1 MLTEEQKEQIQNQEI
16 PDDLDMTAQLRVS
29 QSKEAHLL
37 GMDEEVWTEAL
48 SLSGPRNI
56 IQDGTYDHHMP
67 QLGPWKQD
75 VGIDFT
81 AQVRE
86 TGEIVFHAQM
96 FKATITRKETL
107 SHRDQQ
113 LASAVMDWNPE
124 SEVTQEFVAEFIR
137 HNHPTDTPAAQP
149 GPEQHLTVMDT
160 IRLLHNFPG
169 DTPVL
174 IPAAEIGVYR
184 PLGTDS
190 ADVALMTAPDPAT
203 PGWNE
208 NLRRVRVGEPMP
220 KGHHQ
225 VCAIG
230 LYNSP
235 QG

>member
-1 MLTEEQKEQIQNQEI
+1 MLTEEQKEQILNGEI
-16 PDDLDMTAQLRVS
+16 PDDLDMTAQLRVAPS
-29 QSKEAHLL
+29 NEAQLL
-37 GMDEEVWTEAL
+37 GMDEGVWMEAL
-48 SLSGPRNI
+48 SLSGARNI
-56 IQDGTYDHHMP
+56 IQDGTYDYHMP

-81 AQVRE
+81 AQVRD

-96 FKATITRKETL
+96 FKATMTRKETL
-107 SHRDQQ
+107 SHRDQP
-113 LASAVMDWNPE
+113 LASAVIGWDPK
-124 SEVTQEFVAEFIR
+124 SEVTRKFFAEFIR
-137 HNHPTDTPAAQP
+137 QNHSTGTPAARP

-160 IRLLHNFPG
+160 IRLLQNFPG

-184 PLGTDS
+184 PLGTDN
-190 ADVALMTAPDPAT
+190 ADVALMTAPDPTT
-203 PGWNE
+203 PGLNQ
-208 NLRRVRVGEPMP
+208 NLRRVRVGEPLP
-220 KGHHQ
+220 AGHQQ